1 MYHYNSPIRGTF
13 SSCSPCCECA
23 TVDLGLGLKSQ
34 AFPEEYCKL
43 LAFFTW
49 VFRFKIAVHFTKRG
63 FFSLKKRLDNQW
75 TASEIFACCCCEWK
89 LVVGGAGGAPEYLA
103 TFHLLFMRGDA
114 SVTWPRVVLAR
125 ENKMAETPCG
135 KTCFSIFQRKCRSCR
150 SVSAPF
156 TNYINAVSKCPV
168 QKGL

>member
-1 MYHYNSPIRGTF
+1 MRDCWFGFGFEIAGVPRAI
-13 SSCSPCCECA
+13 
-23 TVDLGLGLKSQ
+23 LQ
-34 AFPEEYCKL
+34 AFSL
-43 LAFFTW
+43 LYLSLSFQNCSSFHKTW
-49 VFRFKIAVHFTKRG
+49 FS
-63 FFSLKKRLDNQW
+63 SLKKRLDNQW
-75 TASEIFACCCCEWK
+75 TTSEIFACCCCEWK

-150 SVSAPF
+150 SVSDPF